1 MLLTIQCYDRPV
13 ATPGEV
19 PSTNE
24 EDVLVVSDNSDEEN
38 ASVSDESDEENM
50 SDSHEVDKDNTSEQ
64 LSLSL
69 SDSD

>member
-19 PSTNE
+19 PSTSE

-38 ASVSDESDEENM
+38 ASVSDEENM